1 MFPCNDLFLTLRLWA
16 CSSELRLYSEAACQ
30 DGRLS
35 RGCLSTTPPR
45 DQRLLLFHVGSS
57 LWPTAHYSF
66 RRVFFLFRLLFNLF
80 FSLLSLFFLF
90 FLSFAKIVRFTLLW
104 RFFSLD
110 GRKSSGGC
118 RHGPS
123 CCRAMPPWCAM
134 MPPWFVL
141 LPH

>member
-57 LWPTAHYSF
+57 LWPTAHYSL
-66 RRVFFLFRLLFNLF
+66 RRVFFF
-80 FSLLSLFFLF
+80 FFVFFLIFFFLF
-90 FLSFAKIVRFTLLW
+90 YLAFFYFFYHSRKLCGSPFYGDFFHWMVVKAPVAAVMVRPVAA
-104 RFFSLD
+104 R
-110 GRKSSGGC
+110 C
-118 RHGPS
+118 RHG
-123 CCRAMPPWCAM
+123 A
-134 MPPWFVL
+134 L
-141 LPH
+141 